1 MDGFTLDIIGISD
14 VLKKLDTLSKDIQ
27 QDIKDEVNTSA
38 LNIQKSAKRLAPI
51 DLGKLRA
58 SIYLKETDLSTGGY
72 LFTVGANRKIAPYA
86 PYIEF
91 GTGGEVTVPAGYE
104 ELAILFKGKGA
115 KKINIRPQPFL
126 IPSFET
132 EKPKLIKNILNVIKN
147 AKS

>member
-91 GTGGEVTVPAGYE
+91 GTGGEVTVPSGYE